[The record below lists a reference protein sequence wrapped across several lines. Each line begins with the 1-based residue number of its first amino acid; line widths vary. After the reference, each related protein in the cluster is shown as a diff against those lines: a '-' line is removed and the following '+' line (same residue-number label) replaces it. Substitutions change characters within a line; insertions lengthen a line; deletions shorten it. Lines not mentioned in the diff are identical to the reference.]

1 VPHTAPV
8 RWSAGRSG
16 DLALLVYAVVALLEI
31 GAVGSLDPVVVALL
45 LGAVAAL
52 LLRRRAP
59 LAGPVAAIALAWGAE
74 VVVQLEDL
82 VLNSAASFVLT
93 LVGVGLLPRHGRR
106 GWALVAVAAALPV
119 ATYLPL
125 PPQQRSDIV
134 LAPVAIL
141 VVAAASGGLTR
152 SRRRLEAARAELVA
166 LREEGERSEVEL
178 LAADR
183 RAVARDL
190 HDIASHHLSI
200 AALHASAARLRL
212 EQGDADVAAVLR
224 AVEDAGRAALQD
236 LRPLLDVLGPGAVP
250 AQRVPQPGTAQLPA
264 LVEQVRAAGLVV
276 RADLRLARP
285 LPAGQALV
293 VYRVVQ
299 EGLTNALRHGR
310 GTAQVT
316 VAEEDGQV
324 VVEVVNEVGRRRP
337 GSGLGLV
344 GLRERTGLYGGELVA
359 GRAGRT
365 WTLRAVLP
373 AAPAPAA
380 TVAA

>member
-1 VPHTAPV
+1 V

-31 GAVGSLDPVVVALL
+31 GAVGSLHPVVVGML

-59 LAGPVAAIALAWGAE
+59 LAAPVAAIVLAWGAE
-74 VVVQLEDL
+74 VVVQVEDL

-93 LVGVGLLPRHGRR
+93 LVGVALLPRHGRR
-106 GWALVAVAAALPV
+106 GWAFVAVAVVLPL

-125 PPQQRSDIV
+125 PPAQESDVV

-141 VVAAASGGLTR
+141 VVAGAAGGLTR
-152 SRRRLEAARAELVA
+152 SRRRLEAARDELAA
-166 LREEGERSEVEL
+166 LREEGERAEAEL

-183 RAVARDL
+183 RAVAREL

-200 AALHASAARLRL
+200 AAQHASAARLRL
-212 EQGDADVAAVLR
+212 AAGDADVTDVLR

-250 AQRVPQPGTAQLPA
+250 AQRVPQPGTAQLPS
-264 LVEQVRAAGLVV
+264 LVEQVRAAGLLV
-276 RADLRLARP
+276 RADLRLTRR

-310 GTAQVT
+310 GTARVS
-316 VAEEDGQV
+316 VVEAGGQV
-324 VVEVVNEVGRRRP
+324 VVEVVNEIGRRRP
-337 GSGLGLV
+337 GNGLGLV
-344 GLRERTGLYGGELVA
+344 GLRERASLYGGELVA
-359 GRAGRT
+359 GPSGRS
-365 WTLRAVLP
+365 WVLRAVLP
-373 AAPAPAA
+373 AQAAPTA
-380 TVAA
+380 TVPA